1 MAAELRALIFDA
13 DDPAALASFW
23 GALLGWDRD
32 RTAGEPANHGGVE
45 LVPTEPTGFRLR
57 FEPARS
63 PKVVRNRLHLHLTSS
78 SDADQNS
85 VVERALGLGARH
97 LDVGQLPE
105 EGHVVLEDPEG
116 NDFCVL
122 APGNRFLAECG
133 FLAEVTCDGTRA
145 VGQFW
150 SAALGWPL
158 VWDQDEETSIRPPGG
173 STNISWGGP
182 PVEPKVGPNRQ
193 RLELVAGDVGLRAEV
208 DRLLSLGATRL
219 GDECLDV
226 APTGHVR
233 LLLADPDGYELVL
246 CGAPAS
252 GAG

>member
-1 MAAELRALIFDA
+1 MAAELRALCFDA
-13 DDPAALASFW
+13 EDPAALGRFW
-23 GALLGWDRD
+23 GGLLGWETDGATGGP
-32 RTAGEPANHGGVE
+32 TAGGLTPGGVE

-57 FEPARS
+57 FEPARGA
-63 PKVVRNRLHLHLTSS
+63 KAVRNRLHLHLTST
-78 SDADQNS
+78 SDEDQES
-85 VVERALGLGARH
+85 VVQRAIGLGARH

-150 SAALGWPL
+150 SEALGWPL

-182 PVEPKVGPNRQ
+182 PVDPKVGRNRQ
-193 RLELVAGDVGLRAEV
+193 HLELVAPDDDVAAEV
-208 DRLLSLGATRL
+208 DRLVALGATALTAEPGAGGR
-219 GDECLDV
+219 V
-226 APTGHVR
+226 V
-233 LLLADPDGYELVL
+233 LADPDGNELTLVTTS
-246 CGAPAS
+246 AVP
-252 GAG
+252 

>member
-1 MAAELRALIFDA
+1 MATELRALCFDA
-13 DDPAALASFW
+13 EDPAALGRFW
-23 GALLGWDRD
+23 GALLGWDQD
-32 RTAGEPANHGGVE
+32 RTAGESAADDGVE

-57 FEPARS
+57 FEPAQA
-63 PKVVRNRLHLHLTSS
+63 PKVVRNRLHLHLTST
-78 SDADQNS
+78 SDADQSS

-122 APGNRFLAECG
+122 EPGNRFLAECG

-158 VWDQDEETSIRPPGG
+158 VWDQDEETSIRARGG

-182 PVEPKVGPNRQ
+182 PVDPKVGRNRQ
-193 RLELVAGDVGLRAEV
+193 HLELVAPDSDLAAAVQ
-208 DRLLSLGATRL
+208 RLVSLGATARDTAPGPDGRL
-219 GDECLDV
+219 V
-226 APTGHVR
+226 
-233 LLLADPDGYELVL
+233 LADPDGNELTLV
-246 CGAPAS
+246 PAS
-252 GAG
+252 TLP

>member
-1 MAAELRALIFDA
+1 MATELRALCYDA
-13 DDPAALASFW
+13 EDPAALGRFW
-23 GALLGWDRD
+23 GALLGWDQD
-32 RTAGEPANHGGVE
+32 PGEGDEVE

-57 FEPARS
+57 FEPARG
-63 PKVVRNRLHLHLTSS
+63 PKVVRNRLHLHLTSAT
-78 SDADQNS
+78 DADQSS
-85 VVERALGLGARH
+85 VVERALALGARH

-122 APGNRFLAECG
+122 PPGNRFLAECG

-150 SAALGWPL
+150 SRALGWPL

-182 PVEPKVGPNRQ
+182 PVDPKVGRNRQ
-193 RLELVAGDVGLRAEV
+193 HLELVALDGDLAEEV
-208 DRLLSLGATRL
+208 DRLVSLGATAL
-219 GDECLDV
+219 HTEP
-226 APTGHVR
+226 APDGRVV
-233 LLLADPDGYELVL
+233 LADPDGNELTLV
-246 CGAPAS
+246 AAS
-252 GAG
+252 ALP